1 MKAHISQW
9 IERCRTALRLQEYP
23 SRSLFSAALVSEC
36 SDTWSSYSM
45 EMCACMLCHFSR
57 VWLCATPW
65 TVAHQAPLSM
75 GFSRQEY
82 WSGLPC
88 SPPGDLP
95 DPENE
100 PEFLRI
106 AALVGGFC
114 LFVCLLPLEPP
125 RKPIAWR
132 ELPVRDSKTASPAQV
147 PEDDKLCKKMTQSG
161 IYNFFAK
168 LKIEKRKPTGLIA

>member
-1 MKAHISQW
+1 
-9 IERCRTALRLQEYP
+9 
-23 SRSLFSAALVSEC
+23 
-36 SDTWSSYSM
+36 
-45 EMCACMLCHFSR
+45 
-57 VWLCATPW
+57 
-65 TVAHQAPLSM
+65 M
-75 GFSRQEY
+75 GFSRRQEY

-95 DPENE
+95 DPGNE

-106 AALVGGFC
+106 VALVGGFV
-114 LFVCLLPLEPP
+114 FFFLPLEPP

-147 PEDDKLCKKMTQSG
+147 PEDDKLCKKITQSG